1 VIDLDNTK
9 FSQLDEE
16 AKNEEQL
23 TQLLLTVKN
32 SIDGEGLDCDTLNSI
47 IQGVT
52 IETKNLDAAP
62 DELQVLYR
70 DEESPR

>member
-1 VIDLDNTK
+1 MIDIDNTK

-23 TQLLLTVKN
+23 TQLLLTVKK

-70 DEESPR
+70 DEEYPR

>member
-1 VIDLDNTK
+1 
-9 FSQLDEE
+9 
-16 AKNEEQL
+16 
-23 TQLLLTVKN
+23 LLTVKK
-32 SIDGEGLDCDTLNSI
+32 SIEGEGLDCDTMNSI

-62 DELQVLYR
+62 DELQVLYP